1 MRLPDALTKVKVC
14 PYLRRENI
22 SFPKG
27 TTEKSHLEEMMT
39 HLEEVAPGIGKGARV
54 DVNQIKIFEAHLPDL
69 IIEESLTFEQRLFT
83 GGFLPAKMAGLVR

>member
-1 MRLPDALTKVKVC
+1 
-14 PYLRRENI
+14 
-22 SFPKG
+22 
-27 TTEKSHLEEMMT
+27 MMT
-39 HLEEVAPGIGKGARV
+39 HLEEVAPGIGEGARV